1 MVARTCIE
9 GAGAHPPLPSQER
22 RHDVRPR
29 GFTGLLTRK
38 ISGDTRGGRLTP
50 WLWLLP
56 ALFFVTIFLIYP
68 VIDTFRISFYDA
80 RSENFIGLD
89 NYVYIFTTPR
99 LQDAMLNNILW
110 ILLFTLSA

>member
-1 MVARTCIE
+1 M
-9 GAGAHPPLPSQER
+9 
-22 RHDVRPR
+22 RPR